1 MGLVETPDPSLRSG
15 FRLRARTPAKRL
27 NLLKKILPST
37 LGVFRKMSRQ
47 ARPVRFTG
55 RGGCMGRSV
64 NLVRFGWVCLIV
76 SLIAALTG
84 CSSSSPTTNTVFP
97 VPGKIILN
105 PSTPVSLTVGSTSQ
119 AFTATT
125 QNNTGT
131 AVTTPVQFISS
142 NTAVLTIASNGIA
155 CAGTWDSLS
164 VPQICTPGPG
174 RRGCGDRHLARHQQP
189 TDHGLRPSAHRQNL
203 DQPNSRTTASLKV
216 RASPRARPLTIR
228 LPPSA
233 RVWTLPPP

>member
-1 MGLVETPDPSLRSG
+1 MGLVERWGCRNKTDPSLRSG

-55 RGGCMGRSV
+55 RGGCMGRLV

-84 CSSSSPTTNTVFP
+84 GCSSSSPTTSTVFP
-97 VPGKIILN
+97 VPGRIILN

-142 NTAVLTIASNGIA
+142 NTSVLTIASNGIA

-164 VPQICTPGPG
+164 VPQICTPGPVG
-174 RRGCGDRHLARHQQP
+174 VAVVTATSHGISSPPTTVYVHQRI
-189 TDHGLRPSAHRQNL
+189 DKISI
-203 DQPNSRTTASLKV
+203 
-216 RASPRARPLTIR
+216 SPIPGQT
-228 LPPSA
+228 PPQG
-233 RVWTLPPP
+233 P